1 MTMLSEL
8 ASGTSACVASL
19 DQLPAELAQRM
30 RCLGFAPGAEVTTVR
45 RAPLGDP
52 VVYRVCDAEIC
63 LRASEARR
71 IEVTALS

>member
-8 ASGTSACVASL
+8 RSGSTACVASL
-19 DQLPAELAQRM
+19 DGLPAELAQRM
-30 RCLGFAPGAEVTTVR
+30 RCLGFEPGAEVTTVR

-63 LRASEARR
+63 LRASEASR
-71 IEVTALS
+71 IRVTAAS